1 MQEPLRGNDRQLAVH
16 CVKQAEVL
24 IDRQRRLIGELSGRG
39 LPTDS
44 ALHLLYV
51 LQESLKRI
59 EKRVEALSVGELDG
73 IAYSETIRRAS

>member
-1 MQEPLRGNDRQLAVH
+1 MRESLRGNDLQLAIC

-24 IDRQRRLIGELSGRG
+24 IDRQRRLITKLSGNG

-51 LQESLKRI
+51 LQESLKRM
-59 EKRVEALSVGELDG
+59 EKRVDVLSVGEPG
-73 IAYSETIRRAS
+73 GMAYS